1 MDTRVREAHDQPMN
15 ATDETTPPP
24 PPPPGPEPARR
35 LTRSTDDKVLTGLC
49 GGLGAIGYALD
60 AYRGLEILAFS
71 GALLGVAAWW
81 SADRVAAGMVGAREL
96 VLGEA
101 PAVHSMVD
109 RLALTAE
116 VVKPRLYVLPDSY
129 PRALSAGRGAG
140 GGSGLAVSIG
150 LLGVASPAEL
160 EGIVAHEI
168 AHLRHRAGGD
178 GWAQGETHAAMQER
192 IVGAVRDIA
201 AEHPD
206 ESVLLVIHGGTMRAL
221 LAAAEGMEFSEYRR
235 THGGIDNGSLVSIA
249 VENGELT
256 RID

>member
-1 MDTRVREAHDQPMN
+1 MATTILLARHGETDWNRERRFQGHAD
-15 ATDETTPPP
+15 PPLNEL
-24 PPPPGPEPARR
+24 GREQARA
-35 LTRSTDDKVLTGLC
+35 
-49 GGLGAIGYALD
+49 LG
-60 AYRGLEILAFS
+60 EQLAE
-71 GALLGVAAWW
+71 AGVAAVY
-81 SADRVAAGMVGAREL
+81 SSD
-96 VLGEA
+96 LG
-101 PAVHSMVD
+101 
-109 RLALTAE
+109 
-116 VVKPRLYVLPDSY
+116 
-129 PRALSAGRGAG
+129 RALETAQIAGRALDLPAEPLRGLREIDVG
-140 GGSGLAVSIG
+140 EWSGLTFAEIEVIFPE
-150 LLGVASPAEL
+150 GVA
-160 EGIVAHEI
+160 
-168 AHLRHRAGGD
+168 RHRAGGD